1 VVTSKLLTRAG
12 LMVGLIVALILSV
25 ASPAQAHVVPTSTV
39 VLDVHD
45 DVTDA
50 QLQIPLVDLVEASGI
65 DLSSGS
71 AADVEAH
78 EAEIVAYI
86 QQHFSPESATGGPW
100 MVSVDN
106 LGVSSTEG
114 LGTGAYDVLTATA
127 HLVAP
132 AGADTRK
139 FNLGYDVVVHQVVT
153 HVAMVSVRYDW
164 SNGVIESARELGTIQ
179 LDTVTGLTTPLEVD
193 LGNPSALAGF
203 VGMVSLGS
211 AHIREGV
218 DHQLFLLALL
228 LPAGLLIAG
237 RRWGEPTSIKTAF
250 RKIAWIT
257 LAFTVGHSI
266 TLALGA
272 LGLPVPQQLVE
283 ATIALSIIVAAAHAL
298 YPLFPGKEVLIA
310 GGFGLVHGLAF
321 SLTLQELQLSGGQLA
336 LSLLG
341 FNIGIELMQLMV
353 VALVLPP
360 LVIIA
365 RTRVH
370 APLRMAAAG
379 VTIIAATGWLV
390 QRLGWDNPIA
400 TLADGIAAWGPF
412 AIGAL
417 WVMAGWVIVSQ
428 KMPKVLVRQPALSST
443 AQ

>member
-1 VVTSKLLTRAG
+1 VFNRKLLTRAG

-25 ASPAQAHVVPTSTV
+25 TSPAQAHVVPTSTV
-39 VLDVHD
+39 VLEVHD

-50 QLQIPLVDLVEASGI
+50 QLQIPMMDLVDASGI
-65 DLSSGS
+65 DLG
-71 AADVEAH
+71 AGTEEDVATH

-86 QQHFSPESATGGPW
+86 QQHFTPESATGGPW
-100 MVSVDN
+100 SVSVDD
-106 LGVSSTEG
+106 LGVTTTEG
-114 LGTGAYDVLTATA
+114 LGTGTYDVLTATA

-164 SNGVIESARELGTIQ
+164 SNGVIESARQLGTIQ
-179 LDTVTGLTTPLEVD
+179 LDSASGQTNQLQID
-193 LGNPSALAGF
+193 LGTPSALAGF
-203 VGMVSLGS
+203 LGMVTLGS

-228 LPAGLLIAG
+228 LPAGLLLTG
-237 RRWGEPTSIKTAF
+237 RRWGGPTTMRAAF

-272 LGLPVPQQLVE
+272 LGVPVPEELVE

-310 GGFGLVHGLAF
+310 GGFGLVHGMAF
-321 SLTLQELQLSGGQLA
+321 SVTLQELQLSGGQLA

-341 FNIGIELMQLMV
+341 FNIGIELMQLLV

-370 APLRMAAAG
+370 APLRMVAAG

-400 TLADGIAAWGPF
+400 TMADGIGEWGPLVV
-412 AIGAL
+412 AAL
-417 WVMAGWVIVSQ
+417 WLMAGWVIVSQ
-428 KMPKVLVRQPALSST
+428 KMPKVGARQPAV
-443 AQ
+443 